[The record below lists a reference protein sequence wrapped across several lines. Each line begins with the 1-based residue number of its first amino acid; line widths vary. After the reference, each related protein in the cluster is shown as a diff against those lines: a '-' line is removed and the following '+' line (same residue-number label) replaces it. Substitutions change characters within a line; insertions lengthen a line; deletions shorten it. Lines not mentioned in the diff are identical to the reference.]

1 MTIKLYTTA
10 ELEALQ
16 QMPKRVTNPKARWSK
31 KPEVRPSHRQRN
43 FSARGDDDEMAEF
56 QIYQRQNL
64 NDEMDFSCGIIYRPR
79 GAEKLT
85 LVRYDGPS
93 HVHGDIDFRP
103 HIHRASERAIAM
115 GKKPELEAVETDRFQ
130 CVEGAFACLVADFRV
145 TGLDSL
151 SWRLTRGCSDGHQ
164 HSSAE
169 NALVQPP
176 L

>member
-79 GAEKLT
+79 GAERLT
-85 LVRYDGPS
+85 MARYNGPG
-93 HVHGDIDFRP
+93 HVHGAIDFRP

-115 GKKPELEAVETDRFQ
+115 GKKPESEAVETDRFQ
-130 CVEGAFACLVADFRV
+130 CVEDALVCLVADFRV
-145 TGLDSL
+145 AGLPFMETHP
-151 SWRLTRGCSDGHQ
+151 RLF
-164 HSSAE
+164 
-169 NALVQPP
+169 
-176 L
+176 